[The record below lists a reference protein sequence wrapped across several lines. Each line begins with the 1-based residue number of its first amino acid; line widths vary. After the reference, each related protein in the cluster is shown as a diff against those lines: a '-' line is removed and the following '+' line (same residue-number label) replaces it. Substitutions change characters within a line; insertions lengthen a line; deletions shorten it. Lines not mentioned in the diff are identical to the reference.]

1 MIYHQEACT
10 IKYLKNNVFEKKSDQ
25 LAYCFEFVIAS
36 YNDYIKEPFF
46 VGSKEQF
53 DENMKD
59 ISFVISFNN
68 KEEQVK
74 LHYNNQCYISSDK
87 IIEESSLLYRYYNNG
102 GFGLKVIN
110 LE

>member
-1 MIYHQEACT
+1 
-10 IKYLKNNVFEKKSDQ
+10 
-25 LAYCFEFVIAS
+25 
-36 YNDYIKEPFF
+36 
-46 VGSKEQF
+46 
-53 DENMKD
+53 MKD

-68 KEEQVK
+68 KEEQVT